1 MHFSRTST
9 LLKLLKSCSFGL
21 NYTALAVSHF
31 DLSFPH
37 NLTYAHA
44 ASARLVAELPETKED
59 LKPKINYLLFLDK
72 LNAKILFGCLEEC
85 SEIVSLYKRGGK
97 AAVLA

>member
-44 ASARLVAELPETKED
+44 ASAELPETKED
-59 LKPKINYLLFLDK
+59 LKPKNNYLVFLDK
-72 LNAKILFGCLEEC
+72 LNPKILFGCPEEC